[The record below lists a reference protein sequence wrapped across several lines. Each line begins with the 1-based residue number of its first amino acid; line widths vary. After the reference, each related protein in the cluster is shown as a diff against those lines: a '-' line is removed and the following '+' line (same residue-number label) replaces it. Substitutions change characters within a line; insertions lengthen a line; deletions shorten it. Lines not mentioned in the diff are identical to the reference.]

1 MNFDYQ
7 KRKWKTFF
15 WTCFW
20 VALGLIFISGIVW
33 LFCASAE
40 IDGNL
45 KVVGCG
51 DEHHWL
57 YHFRWFKHFWMLG
70 IYAIIVVIKNYREH
84 LKKVRW
90 ESYKTVKMSY
100 KHFKDTHLINTK
112 RWHVNKDNGQ
122 LKYNLQTTKSYYDE
136 WVQVLFS
143 FPDWCKFNI
152 YYWMRQ
158 HAKKIQE
165 QEDEEK
171 ERNELLARV
180 IKEMQKDV
188 NKAFEELAVPDKT
201 DPEPTCEDNFYI
213 NDIRYMKVGDWEYTP
228 GPPDYFKEA
237 GTLTSNYDYYLL
249 HDGITLFVYD
259 SKNKRECEYKSYI
272 RGTLDDGTKVHYD
285 SVNKYYYEVMQSNVA
300 ISSLYNS
307 ASYSQIQN
315 TIQELANL
323 KVKVSTLDNLMNTAN
338 QYSANRNCQGGGS
351 TGIGGAGSIFTK
363 VVQLDSRYSL
373 YYTSDENKVYLYD
386 THTGTYAQIY

>member
-1 MNFDYQ
+1 MNFNYQ
-7 KRKWKTFF
+7 KKNWKCFF

-33 LFCASAE
+33 LFCASSE
-40 IDGNL
+40 VDGGL
-45 KVVGCG
+45 RVVGCS
-51 DEHHWL
+51 DQHHWL
-57 YHFRWFKHFWMLG
+57 HHFRWFKYFGLLG

-90 ESYKTVKMSY
+90 ENYKTVKMSF
-100 KHFKDTHLINTK
+100 KVFKDTHLINTK
-112 RWHVNKDNGQ
+112 RWHVNLDNGQ
-122 LKYNLQTTKSYYDE
+122 LKYNLEPTDSWRNE

-165 QEDEEK
+165 HEDEEK

-201 DPEPTCEDNFYI
+201 DPKPETAVLEKYITIGDNVYK
-213 NDIRYMKVGDWEYTP
+213 RSTDWTYTP
-228 GPPDYFKEA
+228 GPPVYYKEG
-237 GTLTSNYDYYLL
+237 GTLNDRYDYYI
-249 HDGITLFVYD
+249 DGHTAFIFDT
-259 SKNKRECEYKSYI
+259 KNNKECEY
-272 RGTLDDGTKVHYD
+272 TLEYSNSTKDTRVYFD
-285 SVNKYYYEVMQSNVA
+285 PTDNLYYHSIQSNA
-300 ISSLYNS
+300 TFSPYNS
-307 ASYSQIQN
+307 NAYNQIQN
-315 TIQELANL
+315 TIQELTNL

-338 QYSANRNCQGGGS
+338 AD
-351 TGIGGAGSIFTK
+351 GIGYNFSKIT
-363 VVQLDSRYSL
+363 QLDSRYSL
-373 YYTSDENKVYLYD
+373 FYTVDENKVYLYD
-386 THTGTYAQIY
+386 THTGTYSLIY

>member
-1 MNFDYQ
+1 MNFEYQ
-7 KRKWKTFF
+7 KNNWKTFF

-40 IDGNL
+40 TDGNL

-51 DEHHWL
+51 NEHHWL
-57 YHFRWFKHFWMLG
+57 YHFRWFKYFGLLS

-84 LKKVRW
+84 LKKFRW
-90 ESYKTVKMSY
+90 ENYKTVKMSY
-100 KHFKDTHLINTK
+100 KHFKDTHLINTN

-122 LKYNLQTTKSYYDE
+122 LRYDLQPTHTWSNE

-158 HAKKIQE
+158 HAKKIQKR
-165 QEDEEK
+165 EDEEK

-201 DPEPTCEDNFYI
+201 DPEPEPEPEPDPNLEHDTFLPYRE
-213 NDIRYMKVGDWEYTP
+213 VVP
-228 GPPDYFKEA
+228 GSIY
-237 GTLTSNYDYYLL
+237 YDYAEN
-249 HDGITLFVYD
+249 VYRYQIQPGATATFYPY
-259 SKNKRECEYKSYI
+259 NCE
-272 RGTLDDGTKVHYD
+272 
-285 SVNKYYYEVMQSNVA
+285 
-300 ISSLYNS
+300 
-307 ASYSQIQN
+307 SYSQIQN

-323 KVKVSTLDNLMNTAN
+323 KVKVSTIDDLMN
-338 QYSANRNCQGGGS
+338 SANHSAQYAVGGGGGGS
-351 TGIGGAGSIFTK
+351 TDIGGAGSIFTK
-363 VVQLDSRYSL
+363 VVQLDSQYSL
-373 YYTSDENKVYLYD
+373 YYTSDENKIYLYD
-386 THTGTYAQIY
+386 THTGTYNQIY

>member
-1 MNFDYQ
+1 MNFEYQ
-7 KRKWKTFF
+7 KNNWKTFF

-20 VALGLIFISGIVW
+20 VALSLIFISGIVW

-51 DEHHWL
+51 NKHHWL
-57 YHFRWFKHFWMLG
+57 HHFRWFKYFGLLG

-84 LKKVRW
+84 LKKFRW
-90 ESYKTVKMSY
+90 ENYKTVKMSY

-201 DPEPTCEDNFYI
+201 DPEPETADLDKYI
-213 NDIRYMKVGDWEYTP
+213 TIGHYVYKRSTDWIDSYAIPSCYTKTGVLNERYR
-228 GPPDYFKEA
+228 
-237 GTLTSNYDYYLL
+237 YYL
-249 HDGITLFVYD
+249 DD
-259 SKNKRECEYKSYI
+259 SIAYIVDTKNNKECEYILEYSTNLKNKHIY
-272 RGTLDDGTKVHYD
+272 YD
-285 SVNKYYYEVMQSNVA
+285 PTDKCYYEVMQSNA
-300 ISSLYNS
+300 ATSSIYNS

-323 KVKVSTLDNLMNTAN
+323 KVKVSTLDNLINTAN
-338 QYSANRNCQGGGS
+338 EQANNISNTTNGANC
-351 TGIGGAGSIFTK
+351 IFTRTT
-363 VVQLDSRYSL
+363 QLDNRYSL

-386 THTGTYAQIY
+386 THTGTYNQIY

>member
-1 MNFDYQ
+1 MNFEYQ
-7 KRKWKTFF
+7 KKNWKTFF

-20 VALGLIFISGIVW
+20 VALSLIFISGIVW

-51 DEHHWL
+51 NEHHWL
-57 YHFRWFKHFWMLG
+57 YHFRWFKYFWMLG

-84 LKKVRW
+84 LKKFRW
-90 ESYKTVKMSY
+90 ENYKTVKMSY

-122 LKYNLQTTKSYYDE
+122 LRYNLSDANQSWRDE
-136 WVQVLFS
+136 WIQVLFS

-152 YYWMRQ
+152 YYWMRK
-158 HAKKIQE
+158 HAKKVQE

-201 DPEPTCEDNFYI
+201 DPEPETTLEDSFYI

-228 GPPDYFKEA
+228 GIPASCKEA

-249 HDGITLFVYD
+249 NDGITLLVYD
-259 SKNKRECEYKSYI
+259 HKNKRECEYKSYI

-285 SVNKYYYEVMQSNVA
+285 FVNKCYYEVMQSNAATV
-300 ISSLYNS
+300 SPYNYYNS
-307 ASYSQIQN
+307 NAYNQIQN
-315 TIQELANL
+315 TIQELTNL

-338 QYSANRNCQGGGS
+338 AD
-351 TGIGGAGSIFTK
+351 GIGYNFSKIT
-363 VVQLDSRYSL
+363 QLDSRYSL
-373 YYTSDENKVYLYD
+373 FYTVDENKVYLYD
-386 THTGTYAQIY
+386 THTGTYSLIY

>member
-1 MNFDYQ
+1 MNFTYQ
-7 KRKWKTFF
+7 KNNWKTFF
-15 WTCFW
+15 WVCFW

-33 LFCASAE
+33 LFCASSE
-40 IDGNL
+40 VDGNL
-45 KVVGCG
+45 KVIGCG
-51 DEHHWL
+51 DEHHWI
-57 YHFRWFKHFWMLG
+57 YHFRWFKYSLWLS

-84 LKKVRW
+84 LKRFRW
-90 ESYKTVKMSY
+90 ESYQTVKMSF
-100 KHFKDTHLINTK
+100 KCFKDTYLINTK
-112 RWHVNKDNGQ
+112 RWKIDNDNGK
-122 LKYNLQTTKSYYDE
+122 LKYNLQPTHTWSNE

-152 YYWMRQ
+152 YCWMRE

-285 SVNKYYYEVMQSNVA
+285 FVNKCYYEVMQSNAATV
-300 ISSLYNS
+300 SPYNYYNS
-307 ASYSQIQN
+307 NAYNQIQN
-315 TIQELANL
+315 TIQELTNL

-338 QYSANRNCQGGGS
+338 AD
-351 TGIGGAGSIFTK
+351 GIGYNFSKIT
-363 VVQLDSRYSL
+363 QLDSRYSL
-373 YYTSDENKVYLYD
+373 FYTVDENKVYLYD
-386 THTGTYAQIY
+386 THTGTYSLIY